1 MTMKKIIE
9 VLSLKR
15 SIVSLLLM
23 AIFVGFGERMA
34 ERFLPIYLL
43 ALGASTLIP
52 GFLNGLDNLLSAL
65 YSIPGGFLSARL
77 GYKRA
82 LLIFNLTAIVGYT
95 IVILFSSWVAVVVGS
110 LFFLSWTALSLPAVM
125 DLVGSVLPKSKQVM
139 GVSLHAFVRR
149 IPMALGPI
157 VGGILIDK
165 LGIVAGIKVSF
176 GVALVFALISLVVQ
190 QLFIEDRRSGE
201 VPPISLRLL
210 LSPQLNILLLSDIL
224 VRFCEQI
231 PYAYIAI
238 WAMQVG
244 AHVSGFQ
251 FGILTAIEMIVA
263 LLVYIPVAYLADR
276 GRKKPF
282 VVITYMNFALFP
294 LFLLFSKTFFLLVIA
309 FIVRGLKE
317 FGEPTRKALI
327 MELAPCGVASFG
339 TYYFIR
345 DTVVAGSAI
354 LGAFLWQASPSTNFL
369 TASLFGILGVLA
381 FGLFGKDAS
390 Q

>member
-1 MTMKKIIE
+1 MKKILDF
-9 VLSLKR
+9 LSLKK
-15 SIVSLLLM
+15 SIASLLLM
-23 AIFVGFGERMA
+23 AILVGFGERMA

-52 GFLNGLDNLLSAL
+52 GFLNGLDNLLSAI

-82 LLIFNLTAIVGYT
+82 LLIFNLTAMMGYA

-157 VGGILIDK
+157 MGGILIDR
-165 LGIVAGIKVSF
+165 LGIVAGIKISF
-176 GVALVFALISLVVQ
+176 GVALVFALISLIVQ
-190 QLFIEDRRSGE
+190 QLFIEEREGGGITSF
-201 VPPISLRLL
+201 SLRAL
-210 LSPQLNILLLSDIL
+210 LSPRLDILLLSDIL
-224 VRFCEQI
+224 ARFCEQI

-244 AHVSGFQ
+244 ANVSGFQ

-282 VVITYMNFALFP
+282 VVITYVNFALFP

-309 FIVRGLKE
+309 FIVRGFKE

-327 MELAPCGVASFG
+327 MELAPYGAASFG

-354 LGAFLWQASPSTNFL
+354 LGAFLWQVSPSINFL
-369 TASLFGILGVLA
+369 VASLFGFLGVFVFA
-381 FGLFGKDAS
+381 FFGKDS
-390 Q
+390 VQ

>member
-1 MTMKKIIE
+1 MKKI
-9 VLSLKR
+9 LDFFSLKK
-15 SIVSLLLM
+15 SIASLLLM
-23 AIFVGFGERMA
+23 AILVGFGERMA

-82 LLIFNLTAIVGYT
+82 LLIFNLTAMVGYA
-95 IVILFSSWVAVVVGS
+95 IVILFSSWAAVFVGS

-157 VGGILIDK
+157 MGGILIDR
-165 LGIVAGIKVSF
+165 LGIVAGIKISF
-176 GVALVFALISLVVQ
+176 GVALVFALISLIVQ
-190 QLFIEDRRSGE
+190 QLFIEEREGGGTTSF
-201 VPPISLRLL
+201 SLRAL
-210 LSPQLNILLLSDIL
+210 LSPRLDILLLSDIL
-224 VRFCEQI
+224 ARFCEQI

-244 AHVSGFQ
+244 ANVSGFQ

-282 VVITYMNFALFP
+282 VVITFVNFALFP

-327 MELAPCGVASFG
+327 MELAPCGAASFG

-354 LGAFLWQASPSTNFL
+354 LGAFLWQVSPSINFL
-369 TASLFGILGVLA
+369 VASLFGFLGVFVFA
-381 FGLFGKDAS
+381 FFGKDS
-390 Q
+390 VQ